1 MEELE
6 LDRINANSPYIV
18 ELDFSTGLFKFVSDF
33 GVSFSVAFEKD
44 ELLQSGESYQF
55 ALTNYEGTKSPR
67 DSKVRETVMCIVD
80 EFFRKNQAA
89 LLYICET
96 GDGMQ
101 KMRRIVVEKLG
112 LIFLV
117 ETYRHNSDSCQLPF
131 VHMTEILNRVHFIAI
146 AAIPV
151 LIGSVVGKQAHHTER
166 TAGR

>member
-80 EFFRKNQAA
+80 EFFRKIKLHYYIYVKLAMECKNEKSSIQ
-89 LLYICET
+89 LLVFCLCRE
-96 GDGMQ
+96 
-101 KMRRIVVEKLG
+101 
-112 LIFLV
+112 
-117 ETYRHNSDSCQLPF
+117 
-131 VHMTEILNRVHFIAI
+131 
-146 AAIPV
+146 
-151 LIGSVVGKQAHHTER
+151 
-166 TAGR
+166 

>member
-80 EFFRKNQAA
+80 EFFHKNQAA
-89 LLYICET
+89 LLYICES

-101 KMRRIVVEKLG
+101 KMRSRLFSYWFSVYAENDDFLFLPQVVYDEEENENYAA
-112 LIFLV
+112 LIIRRDNPLFNDLV
-117 ETYRHNSDSCQLPF
+117 SEFTNTITL
-131 VHMTEILNRVHFIAI
+131 LN
-146 AAIPV
+146 
-151 LIGSVVGKQAHHTER
+151 GKPD
-166 TAGR
+166 

>member
-80 EFFRKNQAA
+80 EFFHKNQAA

-96 GDGMQ
+96 GDGLQ
-101 KMRRIVVEKLG
+101 KMRSRLFSCYWFSVYAENDDFLFLPQVVFDEEDNENYAA
-112 LIFLV
+112 LIIRRDNPLFNDLV
-117 ETYRHNSDSCQLPF
+117 SEFTNTITL
-131 VHMTEILNRVHFIAI
+131 LN
-146 AAIPV
+146 
-151 LIGSVVGKQAHHTER
+151 GKPD
-166 TAGR
+166 